1 MVDLQRK
8 TFQNV
13 NILHS
18 LCGMYKV
25 LKHRCSLLSFL
36 PWTRRSLGGLP
47 HLEKFK
53 SWQIVTPA
61 DRVTLPGRPGNPPR
75 RSPHLSCKRDQ
86 DKIRNYMD
94 RRVTPLRRVTSP
106 TWGPPPPCKQALRQS
121 KNGIT
126 CLWFHLGICVH
137 GNNLQSLISTNHLF
151 WNALWFSS
159 EFPCT
164 CRLSNA
170 GRSP

>member
-1 MVDLQRK
+1 
-8 TFQNV
+8 
-13 NILHS
+13 
-18 LCGMYKV
+18 MYKI
-25 LKHRCSLLSFL
+25 LKHTCLAFELFAMNAT
-36 PWTRRSLGGLP
+36 PARR
-47 HLEKFK
+47 
-53 SWQIVTPA
+53 VTPPW
-61 DRVTLPGRPGNPPR
+61 DVYMTNCHPGWQGYPTWQTGQPAQAGHPSN
-75 RSPHLSCKRDQ
+75 LSCKRDQ
-86 DKIRNYMD
+86 DKLRNYMD
-94 RRVTPLRRVTSP
+94 RRVTPLRRATSP

-137 GNNLQSLISTNHLF
+137 GNNLQSFISTYHLF

>member
-8 TFQNV
+8 TFQTV

-25 LKHRCSLLSFL
+25 LKHTCFAFELFAMNATPAYPTLRRLHGKLSPRLTGL
-36 PWTRRSLGGLP
+36 PYLADRATRLGG
-47 HLEKFK
+47 
-53 SWQIVTPA
+53 
-61 DRVTLPGRPGNPPR
+61 
-75 RSPHLSCKRDQ
+75 SPHLSCKRDQ

-94 RRVTPLRRVTSP
+94 RLVTPLRWVTSP

-126 CLWFHLGICVH
+126 CLWLHLGICVH
-137 GNNLQSLISTNHLF
+137 GNNLQSFISTYHLF